1 MINKNGLRIKEVQ
14 EILGVS
20 TFVINGMIKRK
31 TLKVNS
37 KKPILINKKEVD
49 EILERRKIKK
59 ANWINVGN
67 ID

>member
-1 MINKNGLRIKEVQ
+1 MINRNGLRIKEVQ

-31 TLKVNS
+31 NLKVNS
-37 KKPILINKKEVD
+37 KKQILINKKEVD
-49 EILERRKIKK
+49 EILERRKIQK
-59 ANWINVGN
+59 AKWINIGN